1 LLVKSGEVVNLPD
14 IYFNAHDS
22 YPEYPDVP
30 VWVSATI
37 FPLKDKSGKPER
49 FVLMHDNITK
59 RKLAEQTIHH
69 ALAEKEVLLREIHHR
84 VKNNLA
90 GIISLINLQ
99 TSSLTDLDQIYLFKD
114 LETRIRSMALVHE
127 SLYQTKDIAQIRL
140 ATYTENLTRYL
151 FQVYETGTNVR
162 YRIEMGD
169 ITMPIETATPF
180 GLVMTEIITNSLKY
194 AFPKTF
200 SCEEMRKE
208 PCTISITMHCKD
220 SDYLL
225 TVADNGIGMPEGI
238 DVTTKTSLGLYLIGF
253 IIKHQLR
260 GSLEINTAAGTA
272 YTIRFPKLKSKERPT
287 NE

>member
-1 LLVKSGEVVNLPD
+1 MDYITSAAGARRWSDFKTRIRDGHVLDTSWINVPLSDGSIIGIGID
-14 IYFNAHDS
+14 IT
-22 YPEYPDVP
+22 E
-30 VWVSATI
+30 
-37 FPLKDKSGKPER
+37 
-49 FVLMHDNITK
+49 

-99 TSSLTDLDQIYLFKD
+99 TSSLTDTTQINVFKD

-162 YRIEMGD
+162 CRIEMGD
-169 ITMPIETATPF
+169 ITMPIETATPC

-194 AFPKTF
+194 AFPKTLD
-200 SCEEMRKE
+200 CEEIRKE
-208 PCTISITMHCKD
+208 PCTITITMHRKD

-225 TVADNGIGMPEGI
+225 IVADNGIGMPEGI
-238 DVTTKTSLGLYLIGF
+238 NATTKTSLGLYLIGF
-253 IIKHQLR
+253 IVKHQLR
-260 GSLEINTAAGTA
+260 GSTEVSTGNGTA
-272 YTIRFPKLKSKERPT
+272 YTIRFPEPKSKERPT